1 MVPATTFTL
10 FPKLAQELKDMIWVW
25 AATLN
30 SESSPRVFWAATD
43 TEAEEEP
50 PTPQLI
56 YPAKGMTNPALLTV
70 NHDAR
75 LVALKI
81 YTVWEVVVPEWIEE
95 DVPTVAYINESTDI
109 VYFRGMSDFVFF
121 SIFNIVNLDAS
132 VEDPVLQ
139 EVFQKG
145 LTDYHAITAQFYR
158 VENVAISWEQL
169 HLTIND
175 GCEMRWFSYLNH
187 LKTLTIVYRLREEDE
202 DDRDAVTFTPVLV
215 DLPQGTHRAR
225 SGKKILWWVHKVLDR
240 YQEVSEGLNVPELRI
255 KQFQSRSLTFKANAA
270 DRKFAR
276 SLDADYLLEGH
287 KHFGD
292 MPKV

>member
-1 MVPATTFTL
+1 
-10 FPKLAQELKDMIWVW
+10 MIWVW